1 MTPSII
7 SKLRPLLFATLAA
20 GCIAMPFP
28 AAAGASTVAKP
39 GTSASPSDPVA
50 TTAAPLPGTSMYK
63 IGATLMDQEGHPFTL
78 AARRGH
84 PVLVSMFY
92 NSCQFVC
99 PMLIDT
105 ARMTME
111 GLSAQE
117 KAELS
122 TLLITFD
129 PARDDVKSLKAVADK
144 RGLDPANWTLAR
156 TDAASVR
163 KIAAALDIQYRL
175 LSDGEYNHTTVLVL
189 LDRDGN
195 VAGRSKKMGMAD
207 PDFVKLVRNT
217 IAAGKRGS

>member
-1 MTPSII
+1 MKRSII
-7 SKLRPLLFATLAA
+7 SRMRPVLLAA
-20 GCIAMPFP
+20 LVTSCIAMPLS
-28 AAAGASTVAKP
+28 AAAIGPA
-39 GTSASPSDPVA
+39 DA
-50 TTAAPLPGTSMYK
+50 TTSAPLPGTSLYR
-63 IGATLMDQEGHPFTL
+63 IGATLQDQQGQPFTL

-111 GLSAQE
+111 GLTAQE

-144 RGLDPANWTLAR
+144 RGLEPASWTLAR
-156 TDAASVR
+156 TDPASVR

-175 LSDGEYNHTTVLVL
+175 LSNGEYNHTTVLVL

-207 PDFVKLVRNT
+207 PDFVKLIRNT

>member
-1 MTPSII
+1 MKRSII
-7 SKLRPLLFATLAA
+7 NRLRPVLLATLVASS
-20 GCIAMPFP
+20 IAMPLS
-28 AAAGASTVAKP
+28 AAAHAPADVPAL
-39 GTSASPSDPVA
+39 
-50 TTAAPLPGTSMYK
+50 APLPGTSLYR
-63 IGATLMDQEGHPFTL
+63 IGAALQDQQGQPFTL

-111 GLSAQE
+111 GLTVQE
-117 KAELS
+117 RAELS

-129 PARDDVKSLKAVADK
+129 PARDDVKALKAVADK
-144 RGLDPANWTLAR
+144 RALDPAGWTLAR

-175 LSDGEYNHTTVLVL
+175 LSNGEYNHTTVLVL

-207 PDFVKLVRNT
+207 PDFVKLVRST
-217 IAAGKRGS
+217 IAAGKHGS